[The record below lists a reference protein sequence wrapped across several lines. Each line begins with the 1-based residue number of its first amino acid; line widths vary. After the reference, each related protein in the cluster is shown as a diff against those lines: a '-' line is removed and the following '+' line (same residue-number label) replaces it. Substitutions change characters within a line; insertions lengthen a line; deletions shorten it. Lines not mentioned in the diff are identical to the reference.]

1 MSIDLSQYYTFNNK
15 DPKKK
20 VVPTEELVRLQSKQ
34 MDVSLPDTTPELP
47 TIDSKAPQLQTN
59 IPNNFQPDSTFGD
72 KLGANAG
79 SIASFG
85 DKLGAN
91 AGSIAS
97 FGLGAYQQ
105 LSQNAQSDKESDART
120 LSLAVDGASTGAS
133 FGPWGAAIGGVAGL
147 GAGMFKKVK
156 DRKKRLIDDYKKYEN
171 KIFEETNTRDAL
183 AEDDMRKAEVENL
196 MDLKKA
202 QMGLINLNY

>member
-1 MSIDLSQYYTFNNK
+1 MSIDLSQQYAFNNK
-15 DPKKK
+15 DPRKK
-20 VVPTEELVRLQSKQ
+20 VLSNEELVKLQSKQ
-34 MDVSLPDTTPELP
+34 LDVSLPDTTPELH

-59 IPNNFQPDSTFGD
+59 IPNNSQPDSNFGE
-72 KLGANAG
+72 KLQANAG

-85 DKLGAN
+85 V
-91 AGSIAS
+91 
-97 FGLGAYQQ
+97 GAYQQ
-105 LSQNAQSDKESDART
+105 LSQTAQSDKEADART
-120 LSLAVDGASTGAS
+120 LSLAASGASAGMTVG
-133 FGPWGAAIGGVAGL
+133 GPWGAAIGGVVGL
-147 GAGMFKKVK
+147 GAGLLKKVP
-156 DRKKRLIDDYKKYEN
+156 DRKKRLIDGYKKYEN

>member
-1 MSIDLSQYYTFNNK
+1 MSIDLSQQYAFNK

-20 VVPTEELVRLQSKQ
+20 VLSNEELVKLQSKQ
-34 MDVSLPDTTPELP
+34 LDVSLPDTTPELP

-59 IPNNFQPDSTFGD
+59 IPNNSQPNSNFGD

-85 DKLGAN
+85 V
-91 AGSIAS
+91 
-97 FGLGAYQQ
+97 GAYQQ
-105 LSQNAQSDKESDART
+105 LSQTAQSDKEADSRT
-120 LSLAVDGASTGAS
+120 LSLAVGGASAGAS
-133 FGPWGAAIGGVAGL
+133 VGPWGAAVGGVMGL
-147 GAGMFKKVK
+147 GSGMLKKVT
-156 DRKKRLIDDYKKYEN
+156 DRKKRLIDGYKKYEN

>member
-1 MSIDLSQYYTFNNK
+1 MSIDLSQQYTFNNK
-15 DPKKK
+15 DPRKK
-20 VVPTEELVRLQSKQ
+20 VLSNEELVKLQSKQ
-34 MDVSLPDTTPELP
+34 LDVSLPDTTPELP

-59 IPNNFQPDSTFGD
+59 IPNNFQPNS
-72 KLGANAG
+72 N
-79 SIASFG
+79 FG

-105 LSQNAQSDKESDART
+105 LSQNAQSDKEADART
-120 LSLAVDGASTGAS
+120 LSLAVSGASAGMTVG
-133 FGPWGAAIGGVAGL
+133 GPIGAAIGGVVGL
-147 GAGMFKKVK
+147 GAGLLKKVP

>member
-1 MSIDLSQYYTFNNK
+1 MSIDLSQQYAFNK

-20 VVPTEELVRLQSKQ
+20 VLSNEELVKLQSKQ
-34 MDVSLPDTTPELP
+34 LDVSLPDTTPELP

-59 IPNNFQPDSTFGD
+59 IPNNSQLNSNFG
-72 KLGANAG
+72 A
-79 SIASFG
+79 
-85 DKLGAN
+85 KLGAN

-105 LSQNAQSDKESDART
+105 LSQNAQSDKEADSRT
-120 LSLAVDGASTGAS
+120 LSLAVGGASAGAS
-133 FGPWGAAIGGVAGL
+133 FGPWGAAIGGVVGL
-147 GAGMFKKVK
+147 GSGMLKKVT
-156 DRKKRLIDDYKKYEN
+156 DRKKRLIDGYKKYEN

>member
-1 MSIDLSQYYTFNNK
+1 MSIDLSQQYTFNNK
-15 DPKKK
+15 DPRKK
-20 VVPTEELVRLQSKQ
+20 VLSNEELVKLQSKQ
-34 MDVSLPDTTPELP
+34 LDVSLPDTTPELP

-59 IPNNFQPDSTFGD
+59 IPNNSQPNS
-72 KLGANAG
+72 N
-79 SIASFG
+79 FG

-105 LSQNAQSDKESDART
+105 LSQNAQSDKEADSRT
-120 LSLAVDGASTGAS
+120 LSLAASGASAGMTVG
-133 FGPWGAAIGGVAGL
+133 GPIGAAIGGVVGL
-147 GAGMFKKVK
+147 GAGLLKKVP

>member
-1 MSIDLSQYYTFNNK
+1 MSIDLSQQYAFNK

-20 VVPTEELVRLQSKQ
+20 VLSNEELVKLQSKQ
-34 MDVSLPDTTPELP
+34 LDVSLPDTTPELP

-59 IPNNFQPDSTFGD
+59 FSDNFQPDSNFGD

-79 SIASFG
+79 SILTFG
-85 DKLGAN
+85 VN
-91 AGSIAS
+91 S
-97 FGLGAYQQ
+97 YQQ
-105 LSQNAQSDKESDART
+105 LSQSAQSDKEADART
-120 LSLAVDGASTGAS
+120 ISLAAGGVSTGMAVG
-133 FGPWGAAIGGVAGL
+133 GPWGAAVGGVAGL
-147 GAGMFKKVK
+147 GSGMLKKVS

-183 AEDDMRKAEVENL
+183 AEDDMRKAEVESL

>member
-1 MSIDLSQYYTFNNK
+1 MSIDLSQQYTFNNK
-15 DPKKK
+15 DPRKK
-20 VVPTEELVRLQSKQ
+20 VLSNEELVKLQSKQ
-34 MDVSLPDTTPELP
+34 LDVSLSDTTPELP

-59 IPNNFQPDSTFGD
+59 FSDNFQPNSNFGD
-72 KLGANAG
+72 KLQANAG
-79 SIASFG
+79 SIISFG
-85 DKLGAN
+85 V
-91 AGSIAS
+91 
-97 FGLGAYQQ
+97 GAYQQ
-105 LSQNAQSDKESDART
+105 LSQTAQSDKEADART
-120 LSLAVDGASTGAS
+120 LSLAASGASTGMTVG
-133 FGPWGAAIGGVAGL
+133 GPVGGAIGGAIGL
-147 GAGMFKKVK
+147 GSGLLKKVP

>member
-1 MSIDLSQYYTFNNK
+1 MSIDLSQQYTFNNK

-20 VVPTEELVRLQSKQ
+20 VLSNEELVKLQSKQ
-34 MDVSLPDTTPELP
+34 LDVSLPDTTPELP
-47 TIDSKAPQLQTN
+47 TIDSKAPQLQTS
-59 IPNNFQPDSTFGD
+59 IPNNFQPNS
-72 KLGANAG
+72 N
-79 SIASFG
+79 FG

-105 LSQNAQSDKESDART
+105 LSQNAQSDKEADSRT
-120 LSLAVDGASTGAS
+120 LSLAVGGASAGAS
-133 FGPWGAAIGGVAGL
+133 FGPWGAAAGGVIGL
-147 GAGMFKKVK
+147 GSGMFKKVS

>member
-1 MSIDLSQYYTFNNK
+1 MSIDLSQQYTFNNK

-20 VVPTEELVRLQSKQ
+20 VLSNEELVKLQSKQ
-34 MDVSLPDTTPELP
+34 LDVSLPDTMPELP

-59 IPNNFQPDSTFGD
+59 FGD

-120 LSLAVDGASTGAS
+120 LSLAVNGASAGMS

-147 GAGMFKKVK
+147 GSGMFKKVS

-183 AEDDMRKAEVENL
+183 AEDDMRKAEVESL

>member
-1 MSIDLSQYYTFNNK
+1 MSIDLSQQYAFNNK
-15 DPKKK
+15 DPRKK
-20 VVPTEELVRLQSKQ
+20 VVPTEELVKLQSKQ
-34 MDVSLPDTTPELP
+34 LDVSLPDTTPELP

-59 IPNNFQPDSTFGD
+59 FPDNSQPDSNFGD
-72 KLGANAG
+72 KLQANAG

-85 DKLGAN
+85 V
-91 AGSIAS
+91 
-97 FGLGAYQQ
+97 GAYQQ
-105 LSQNAQSDKESDART
+105 LSQTAQSDKEADART
-120 LSLAVDGASTGAS
+120 LSLAASGATTGMTVG
-133 FGPWGAAIGGVAGL
+133 GPWGAAIGGVVGL
-147 GAGMFKKVK
+147 GAGLLKKVP

-183 AEDDMRKAEVENL
+183 AEDDMRKAEVESL

>member
-1 MSIDLSQYYTFNNK
+1 MSIDLSQQYAFNNK
-15 DPKKK
+15 DPRKK
-20 VVPTEELVRLQSKQ
+20 VVPTEELVKLQSKQ
-34 MDVSLPDTTPELP
+34 LDVSLPDTTPELP

-59 IPNNFQPDSTFGD
+59 IPNNSQPDSNFGD
-72 KLGANAG
+72 KLQANAG

-85 DKLGAN
+85 V
-91 AGSIAS
+91 
-97 FGLGAYQQ
+97 GAYQQ
-105 LSQNAQSDKESDART
+105 LSQNAQSDKEADART
-120 LSLAVDGASTGAS
+120 LSLAASGASAGMS
-133 FGPWGAAIGGVAGL
+133 FGPWGTAIGGVAGL
-147 GAGMFKKVK
+147 GAGMLKKVS

-183 AEDDMRKAEVENL
+183 AEDDMRKAEVESL

>member
-1 MSIDLSQYYTFNNK
+1 MSIDLSQQYTFNNK

-20 VVPTEELVRLQSKQ
+20 VLSNEELVKLQSKQ
-34 MDVSLPDTTPELP
+34 LDVSLSDTTPELP

-59 IPNNFQPDSTFGD
+59 IPDNSQPDSNFGD
-72 KLGANAG
+72 KLQANAG

-85 DKLGAN
+85 V
-91 AGSIAS
+91 
-97 FGLGAYQQ
+97 GAYQQ
-105 LSQNAQSDKESDART
+105 LSQTAQSDKEADTRT
-120 LSLAVDGASTGAS
+120 LSLAASGAAAGMTVG
-133 FGPWGAAIGGVAGL
+133 GPWGAAIGGTIGL
-147 GAGMFKKVK
+147 GAGLLKKVP

>member
-1 MSIDLSQYYTFNNK
+1 MSIDLSQQYAFNNK
-15 DPKKK
+15 DPRKK
-20 VVPTEELVRLQSKQ
+20 VLSNEELVKLQSKQ
-34 MDVSLPDTTPELP
+34 LDVSLPDTTPELP

-59 IPNNFQPDSTFGD
+59 IPNNSQPNSNFGD
-72 KLGANAG
+72 KLQANAG

-85 DKLGAN
+85 V
-91 AGSIAS
+91 
-97 FGLGAYQQ
+97 GAYQQ
-105 LSQNAQSDKESDART
+105 LSQTAQSDKEADART
-120 LSLAVDGASTGAS
+120 LSLAASGASAGMTVG
-133 FGPWGAAIGGVAGL
+133 GPIGAAIGGVIGL
-147 GAGMFKKVK
+147 GSGMLKKVP
-156 DRKKRLIDDYKKYEN
+156 DRKKKLIDDYKKYEN

>member
-1 MSIDLSQYYTFNNK
+1 MSIDLSQQYAFNNK

-20 VVPTEELVRLQSKQ
+20 VLSNEELLKLQSKQ
-34 MDVSLPDTTPELP
+34 LDVSLSDTTPELP

-59 IPNNFQPDSTFGD
+59 IPNNSQPDSNFGD
-72 KLGANAG
+72 KLQANAG

-85 DKLGAN
+85 V
-91 AGSIAS
+91 
-97 FGLGAYQQ
+97 GAYQQ
-105 LSQNAQSDKESDART
+105 LSQTAQSDKEADART
-120 LSLAVDGASTGAS
+120 LSLAASGASAGMTVG
-133 FGPWGAAIGGVAGL
+133 GPLGSAIGGVVGL
-147 GAGMFKKVK
+147 GAGLLKKVP

>member
-1 MSIDLSQYYTFNNK
+1 MSIDLSQQYAFNK

-20 VVPTEELVRLQSKQ
+20 VLSNEELVKLQSKQ
-34 MDVSLPDTTPELP
+34 LDVSLPDTTPELP

-59 IPNNFQPDSTFGD
+59 IPNNSQLNSNFG
-72 KLGANAG
+72 A
-79 SIASFG
+79 
-85 DKLGAN
+85 KLGAN

-105 LSQNAQSDKESDART
+105 LSQNAQSDKEADSRT
-120 LSLAVDGASTGAS
+120 LSLAVGGASAGAS
-133 FGPWGAAIGGVAGL
+133 FGPWGAAAGGVMGL
-147 GAGMFKKVK
+147 GSGMLKKVT

>member
-1 MSIDLSQYYTFNNK
+1 MSIDLSQQYVFNK

-20 VVPTEELVRLQSKQ
+20 VLSNEELVKLQSKQ
-34 MDVSLPDTTPELP
+34 LDVSLSDTTPELP

-59 IPNNFQPDSTFGD
+59 FSDNSQPDSNFGD
-72 KLGANAG
+72 KLQANAG
-79 SIASFG
+79 NILTFG
-85 DKLGAN
+85 V
-91 AGSIAS
+91 
-97 FGLGAYQQ
+97 GAYQQ
-105 LSQNAQSDKESDART
+105 LSQNAQSDKEADART
-120 LSLAVDGASTGAS
+120 ISLAASGASAGMS
-133 FGPWGAAIGGVAGL
+133 VGPWGAAIGGVAGL
-147 GAGMFKKVK
+147 GAGMFKKVS

>member
-1 MSIDLSQYYTFNNK
+1 MSIDLSQQYTFNNK
-15 DPKKK
+15 DPRKK
-20 VVPTEELVRLQSKQ
+20 VLSNEELVKLQSKQ
-34 MDVSLPDTTPELP
+34 LDVSLPDTTPELP

-59 IPNNFQPDSTFGD
+59 IPNNSQPNSNFGD
-72 KLGANAG
+72 KLQANAG

-85 DKLGAN
+85 V
-91 AGSIAS
+91 
-97 FGLGAYQQ
+97 GAYQQ
-105 LSQNAQSDKESDART
+105 LSQTAQSDKEADART
-120 LSLAVDGASTGAS
+120 LSLAVSGASAGMTVG
-133 FGPWGAAIGGVAGL
+133 GPIGSAIGGVIGL
-147 GAGMFKKVK
+147 GAGLLKKVP

>member
-1 MSIDLSQYYTFNNK
+1 MSIDLSQQYTFNNK
-15 DPKKK
+15 DPRKK
-20 VVPTEELVRLQSKQ
+20 VLSNEELVKLQSKQ
-34 MDVSLPDTTPELP
+34 LDVSLPDTTPELP

-59 IPNNFQPDSTFGD
+59 IPNNFQPNS
-72 KLGANAG
+72 N
-79 SIASFG
+79 FG

-105 LSQNAQSDKESDART
+105 LSQTAQSDKEADART
-120 LSLAVDGASTGAS
+120 LSLAVSGASAGMTVG
-133 FGPWGAAIGGVAGL
+133 GPIGAAIGGVVGL
-147 GAGMFKKVK
+147 GAGLLKKVP

>member
-1 MSIDLSQYYTFNNK
+1 MSIDLSQQYTFNNK

-20 VVPTEELVRLQSKQ
+20 VLSNEELVKLQSKQ
-34 MDVSLPDTTPELP
+34 LDVSLPDTTPELP

-59 IPNNFQPDSTFGD
+59 IPNNSQLNSNFG
-72 KLGANAG
+72 A
-79 SIASFG
+79 
-85 DKLGAN
+85 KLGAN

-105 LSQNAQSDKESDART
+105 LSQNAQSDKEADSRT
-120 LSLAVDGASTGAS
+120 LSLAVGGASAGAS
-133 FGPWGAAIGGVAGL
+133 FGPWGAAAGGVIGL
-147 GAGMFKKVK
+147 GSGMFKKVT

>member
-1 MSIDLSQYYTFNNK
+1 MSIDLSQQYAFNNK
-15 DPKKK
+15 DPRKK
-20 VVPTEELVRLQSKQ
+20 VLSNEELVKLQSKQ
-34 MDVSLPDTTPELP
+34 LDVSLPDTTPELP

-59 IPNNFQPDSTFGD
+59 IPNNSQPDS
-72 KLGANAG
+72 N
-79 SIASFG
+79 FG

-105 LSQNAQSDKESDART
+105 LSQNAQSDKEADSRT
-120 LSLAVDGASTGAS
+120 LSLAVGGASAGAS
-133 FGPWGAAIGGVAGL
+133 FGPWGAAAGGVMGL
-147 GAGMFKKVK
+147 GSGMLKKVT
-156 DRKKRLIDDYKKYEN
+156 DRKKRLIDGYKKYEN

>member
-1 MSIDLSQYYTFNNK
+1 MSIDLSQQYAFNK

-20 VVPTEELVRLQSKQ
+20 VLSNEELVKLQSKQ
-34 MDVSLPDTTPELP
+34 LDVSLPDTTPELP

-59 IPNNFQPDSTFGD
+59 IPDNSQPNS
-72 KLGANAG
+72 N
-79 SIASFG
+79 FG

-105 LSQNAQSDKESDART
+105 LSQNAQSDKEADSRT
-120 LSLAVDGASTGAS
+120 LSLAVGGASAGAS
-133 FGPWGAAIGGVAGL
+133 FGPWGAVAGGAIGL
-147 GAGMFKKVK
+147 GAGMLKKVT
-156 DRKKRLIDDYKKYEN
+156 DRKKRLIDGYKKYEN

-183 AEDDMRKAEVENL
+183 AEDDMRKAEVESL

>member
-1 MSIDLSQYYTFNNK
+1 MSIDLSQQYAFNK

-20 VVPTEELVRLQSKQ
+20 VLSNEELVKLQSKQ
-34 MDVSLPDTTPELP
+34 LDVSLPDTTPELP

-59 IPNNFQPDSTFGD
+59 IPNNSQLNS
-72 KLGANAG
+72 N
-79 SIASFG
+79 FG

-120 LSLAVDGASTGAS
+120 ISLAASGASTGAS
-133 FGPWGAAIGGVAGL
+133 FGPWGAAAGGVIGL
-147 GAGMFKKVK
+147 GSGMFKKVS

>member
-1 MSIDLSQYYTFNNK
+1 MNIDLLQQYAFYNK

-20 VVPTEELVRLQSKQ
+20 VLSNEELVKLQSKQ
-34 MDVSLPDTTPELP
+34 LDVSLPDTMPELP

-59 IPNNFQPDSTFGD
+59 IPNNFQPNS
-72 KLGANAG
+72 N
-79 SIASFG
+79 FG

-105 LSQNAQSDKESDART
+105 LSQNAQSDKEADART
-120 LSLAVDGASTGAS
+120 LSLAVSGASTGAS
-133 FGPWGAAIGGVAGL
+133 FGPWGAAVGGVIGL
-147 GAGMFKKVK
+147 GSGMFKKVS

-183 AEDDMRKAEVENL
+183 AEDDMRKAEVESL

>member
-1 MSIDLSQYYTFNNK
+1 MSIDLSQQYTFNNK

-20 VVPTEELVRLQSKQ
+20 VLSNEELVKLQSKQ
-34 MDVSLPDTTPELP
+34 LDVSLSDTTPELP

-59 IPNNFQPDSTFGD
+59 IPNNSQPNSNFGD

-85 DKLGAN
+85 VD
-91 AGSIAS
+91 
-97 FGLGAYQQ
+97 AYQQ
-105 LSQNAQSDKESDART
+105 LSQTAQSDKEADART
-120 LSLAVDGASTGAS
+120 LSLAASGASTGMMVA
-133 FGPWGAAIGGVAGL
+133 GPWGALAGGIIGA
-147 GAGMFKKVK
+147 GAGMLKKVP
-156 DRKKRLIDDYKKYEN
+156 DRKKRLIDGYKKYEN

-183 AEDDMRKAEVENL
+183 AEDDMRKAEVESL

>member
-1 MSIDLSQYYTFNNK
+1 MSIDLSQQYTFNNK
-15 DPKKK
+15 DLKKK
-20 VVPTEELVRLQSKQ
+20 VLSNEELVKLQSKQ
-34 MDVSLPDTTPELP
+34 LDVSLSDTTPELP

-59 IPNNFQPDSTFGD
+59 IPNNSQPDS
-72 KLGANAG
+72 N
-79 SIASFG
+79 FG

-105 LSQNAQSDKESDART
+105 LSQTAQSDKEADART
-120 LSLAVDGASTGAS
+120 LSLAASGVSAGMTVG
-133 FGPWGAAIGGVAGL
+133 GPIGAAVGGAIGL
-147 GAGMFKKVK
+147 GSGLLKKVS
-156 DRKKRLIDDYKKYEN
+156 DRKKRLIEDYKKYEN
-171 KIFEETNTRDAL
+171 KIFEETNEREAL
-183 AEDDMRKAEVENL
+183 AEDDMRKAEVESL

>member
-1 MSIDLSQYYTFNNK
+1 MSIDLSQQYTFNNK

-20 VVPTEELVRLQSKQ
+20 VLSNEELVKLQSKQ
-34 MDVSLPDTTPELP
+34 LDVSLPDTTPELP

-59 IPNNFQPDSTFGD
+59 FSDNSQPDSNFGE
-72 KLGANAG
+72 KLQANAG
-79 SIASFG
+79 NILTFG
-85 DKLGAN
+85 V
-91 AGSIAS
+91 
-97 FGLGAYQQ
+97 GAYQQ
-105 LSQNAQSDKESDART
+105 LSQTAQSDKEADART
-120 LSLAVDGASTGAS
+120 LSLAASGASAGMTVG
-133 FGPWGAAIGGVAGL
+133 GPLGAAIGGVIGSGAGL
-147 GAGMFKKVK
+147 LKKVP

-183 AEDDMRKAEVENL
+183 AEDDMRKAEVESL

>member
-1 MSIDLSQYYTFNNK
+1 MSIDLSQQYAFNK

-20 VVPTEELVRLQSKQ
+20 VLSNEELVKLQSKQ
-34 MDVSLPDTTPELP
+34 LDVSLPDTTPELP

-59 IPNNFQPDSTFGD
+59 IPNNFQPNS
-72 KLGANAG
+72 N
-79 SIASFG
+79 FG

-105 LSQNAQSDKESDART
+105 LSQTAQSDKEADSRT
-120 LSLAVDGASTGAS
+120 LSLAVGGASAGMTVG
-133 FGPWGAAIGGVAGL
+133 GPIGAAIGGVVGL
-147 GAGMFKKVK
+147 GSGLLKKVP

-183 AEDDMRKAEVENL
+183 AEDDMRKAEVESL

>member
-1 MSIDLSQYYTFNNK
+1 MSIDLSQQYAFNNK
-15 DPKKK
+15 DPRKK
-20 VVPTEELVRLQSKQ
+20 VLSNEELVKLQSKQ
-34 MDVSLPDTTPELP
+34 LDVSLPDTMPELP

-59 IPNNFQPDSTFGD
+59 IPNNFQPNS
-72 KLGANAG
+72 N
-79 SIASFG
+79 FG

-105 LSQNAQSDKESDART
+105 LSQNAQSDKEADSRT
-120 LSLAVDGASTGAS
+120 LSLAVGGASAGAS
-133 FGPWGAAIGGVAGL
+133 FGPWGAAVGGVIGL
-147 GAGMFKKVK
+147 GGGMLKKVS
-156 DRKKRLIDDYKKYEN
+156 DRKKRLIDGYKKYEN

>member
-1 MSIDLSQYYTFNNK
+1 MSIDLSQQYAFNNK
-15 DPKKK
+15 DPRKK
-20 VVPTEELVRLQSKQ
+20 VLSNEELVKLQSKQ
-34 MDVSLPDTTPELP
+34 LDVSLPDTTPELP

-59 IPNNFQPDSTFGD
+59 IPNNSQPDSNFGD
-72 KLGANAG
+72 KLQANAG

-85 DKLGAN
+85 V
-91 AGSIAS
+91 
-97 FGLGAYQQ
+97 GAYQQ
-105 LSQNAQSDKESDART
+105 LSQTAQSDKEADART
-120 LSLAVDGASTGAS
+120 LSLAASGVSSGMAVGGA
-133 FGPWGAAIGGVAGL
+133 WGAAIGGVVGL
-147 GAGMFKKVK
+147 GSGMLKKVS

>member
-1 MSIDLSQYYTFNNK
+1 MSIDLSQQYTFNNK

-20 VVPTEELVRLQSKQ
+20 VLSNEELVKLQSKQ
-34 MDVSLPDTTPELP
+34 LDVSSSDTTPELP

-59 IPNNFQPDSTFGD
+59 IPNNSQPNSNFGD
-72 KLGANAG
+72 KLQANAG
-79 SIASFG
+79 SIATFG
-85 DKLGAN
+85 V
-91 AGSIAS
+91 
-97 FGLGAYQQ
+97 GAYQQ
-105 LSQNAQSDKESDART
+105 LSQTAQSDKEADSRT
-120 LSLAVDGASTGAS
+120 LSLAVGGASAGAS
-133 FGPWGAAIGGVAGL
+133 FGPWGAAAGGVIGL
-147 GAGMFKKVK
+147 GSGMFKKVS
-156 DRKKRLIDDYKKYEN
+156 DRKKKLIDDYKKYEN

>member
-1 MSIDLSQYYTFNNK
+1 MSIDLSQQYAFNK
-15 DPKKK
+15 DPRKK
-20 VVPTEELVRLQSKQ
+20 VLSNEELVKLQSKQ
-34 MDVSLPDTTPELP
+34 LDVSLPDTTPELP

-59 IPNNFQPDSTFGD
+59 IPNNSQPDSNFGD
-72 KLGANAG
+72 KLQANAG
-79 SIASFG
+79 NIASFG
-85 DKLGAN
+85 V
-91 AGSIAS
+91 
-97 FGLGAYQQ
+97 GAYQQ
-105 LSQNAQSDKESDART
+105 LSQTAQSDKEADSRT
-120 LSLAVDGASTGAS
+120 LSLAVGGASAGAS
-133 FGPWGAAIGGVAGL
+133 FGPLGAAVGGVIGL
-147 GAGMFKKVK
+147 GSGLLKKVP